1 VELVG
6 SLHIGKNGVTSSSFN
21 AVPDAPVSSF
31 ELKLP
36 QGPSS
41 VLTTAHLP
49 AKAHGS
55 LCHVKL
61 VIPTT
66 LTAQNGAV
74 IKQSTKIHVTG
85 CSKTKHGKK

>member
-1 VELVG
+1 
-6 SLHIGKNGVTSSSFN
+6 
-21 AVPDAPVSSF
+21 
-31 ELKLP
+31 
-36 QGPSS
+36 